1 MVYVIKISSFFVKI
15 DLYGVSDKKI
25 AEPTTKIDYLL
36 ISLFTSIDR

>member
-25 AEPTTKIDYLL
+25 AEPAIKRLFVIKVVSLL
-36 ISLFTSIDR
+36 